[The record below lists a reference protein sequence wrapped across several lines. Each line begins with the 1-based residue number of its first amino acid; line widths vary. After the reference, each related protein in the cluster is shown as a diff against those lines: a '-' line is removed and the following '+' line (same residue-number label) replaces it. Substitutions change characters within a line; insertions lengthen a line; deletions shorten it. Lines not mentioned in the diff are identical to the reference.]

1 MMVCT
6 ACGSKWQGYKTRK
19 GRRKPGQTPI
29 ETFYYCCG
37 GYVRRGNAGCKRSVF
52 PKVEMETAVMRL
64 AEQHLSQ
71 FLETGGSDLLANM
84 VGQAAS
90 YSVSEEAALKARI
103 AADRKRLD
111 DLIACLTPDLAAALR
126 PKITELTSQ
135 IEHAEARVA
144 DLHRF
149 LVTQEES
156 RQIVEALVQNAR
168 EVREVIREG
177 TTTEQRAILC
187 GLVQEIRFDPQT
199 GRGEVVLRQIPL
211 AFAPQNEAGTQTSM
225 SMSPSRAIAGAHF
238 FAIKSEF
245 CHETLSFLVKIR
257 HRERLV
263 A

>member
-1 MMVCT
+1 
-6 ACGSKWQGYKTRK
+6 
-19 GRRKPGQTPI
+19 
-29 ETFYYCCG
+29 
-37 GYVRRGNAGCKRSVF
+37 
-52 PKVEMETAVMRL
+52 
-64 AEQHLSQ
+64 
-71 FLETGGSDLLANM
+71 M

-225 SMSPSRAIAGAHF
+225 SMSPSRAIAGARS
-238 FAIKSEF
+238 SEIQRTSLPQILAF
-245 CHETLSFLVKIR
+245 SLRK
-257 HRERLV
+257 RLRS